1 MLIFGTTAY
10 LVFLKILG
18 YFMQPWY
25 FVVLIAMAG
34 ACIDAIFATALQG
47 RRRGLLILFALAI
60 VLLVFGNIRQK
71 VSERKTNVDVIAEAI
86 EKESRPG
93 DVIVLSRWYYGIPF
107 QWYYHGKAQ
116 WITIPPVDD
125 HRFHR
130 YDQLKRQM
138 LSGGVMMPVLS
149 LIEQSLRSG
158 YKVWV
163 VGDMMLPSPGEY
175 LPMEALRPD
184 INGVWA
190 EMPYYELWSK
200 QMGAFMMSHA
210 KESRENTPKIHNPVN
225 GDERLQV
232 LTFEGW
238 QN

>member
-1 MLIFGTTAY
+1 
-10 LVFLKILG
+10 
-18 YFMQPWY
+18 
-25 FVVLIAMAG
+25 
-34 ACIDAIFATALQG
+34 
-47 RRRGLLILFALAI
+47 
-60 VLLVFGNIRQK
+60 
-71 VSERKTNVDVIAEAI
+71 
-86 EKESRPG
+86 
-93 DVIVLSRWYYGIPF
+93 
-107 QWYYHGKAQ
+107 
-116 WITIPPVDD
+116 
-125 HRFHR
+125 
-130 YDQLKRQM
+130 
-138 LSGGVMMPVLS
+138 MMPVLS